1 MKLSVNLLIASSLLL
16 CAQARAQTLI
26 YALSYA
32 ETPASLHARFPRGV
46 MGASIN
52 DKLAMVR
59 GFRKTEIYSVSMIDG
74 KRSLLFSDEGMNL
87 EIRPTGATLGARQ
100 SLCNWN
106 HARVAHHANPRG
118 LF

>member
-1 MKLSVNLLIASSLLL
+1 MRNVMKLKNLLIASSLLL
-16 CAQARAQTLI
+16 CAQARAQTVI

-46 MGASIN
+46 IGASIN

-87 EIRPTGATLGARQ
+87 EIRPTGATLA
-100 SLCNWN
+100 
-106 HARVAHHANPRG
+106 ANKTYI
-118 LF
+118 